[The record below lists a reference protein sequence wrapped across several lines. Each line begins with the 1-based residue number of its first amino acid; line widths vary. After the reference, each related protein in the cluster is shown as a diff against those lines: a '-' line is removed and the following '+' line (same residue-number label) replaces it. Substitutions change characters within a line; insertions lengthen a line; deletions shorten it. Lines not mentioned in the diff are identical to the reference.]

1 MSVNLLVFAGS
12 LRRDSLNKK
21 LARLAA
27 GMAEAAGA
35 RTTYLDLRD
44 YPLPIYDGDV
54 EAEEGPP
61 HNAFR
66 LQALIAEQQ
75 ALIIVSPEYNHSI
88 PALLKNT
95 LDWVSRTPRV
105 RGVNPF
111 AGKVAGIMSA
121 SPGALGGIQGQDHVR
136 RVLETVGALVLPGG
150 VALPRADAAFD
161 GEGRLTDAAMAER
174 VENLVARVVSTA
186 TKLAV

>member
-21 LARLAA
+21 LARITAR
-27 GMAEAAGA
+27 MAEAAGA
-35 RTTYLDLRD
+35 RTTYIDLRD

-54 EAEEGPP
+54 EAGEGPP
-61 HNAFR
+61 ENAFR
-66 LQALIAEQQ
+66 LQALIAEQH
-75 ALIIVSPEYNHSI
+75 ALIVVSPEYNHSI
-88 PALLKNT
+88 SALLKNT

-105 RGVNPF
+105 RGPNPF

-121 SPGALGGIQGQDHVR
+121 SPGGLGGIQGQDHVR

-161 GEGRLTDAAMAER
+161 GEGNLTDAAMAER
-174 VENLVARVVSTA
+174 VQNLVARVVATA

>member
-1 MSVNLLVFAGS
+1 MSVNLIVFAGS

-21 LARLAA
+21 LARVAA
-27 GMAEAAGA
+27 RMAEAAGA
-35 RTTYLDLRD
+35 RTTYIDLRD
-44 YPLPIYDGDV
+44 YPLPLYDGDV

-61 HNAFR
+61 QNAFR
-66 LQALIAEQQ
+66 LQSLIAEQQ
-75 ALIIVSPEYNHSI
+75 ALIVVSPEYNHSI

-111 AGKVAGIMSA
+111 AGKVAGLMSA

-161 GEGRLTDAAMAER
+161 GEGNLTDVAMAER
-174 VENLVARVVSTA
+174 VEGLVARVLSTA
-186 TKLAV
+186 SKLAD